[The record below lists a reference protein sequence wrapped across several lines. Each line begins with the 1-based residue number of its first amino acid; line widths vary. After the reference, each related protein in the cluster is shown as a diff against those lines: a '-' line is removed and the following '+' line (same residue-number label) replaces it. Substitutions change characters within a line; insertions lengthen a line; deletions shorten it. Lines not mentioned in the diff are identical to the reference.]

1 MIQKKYYSSKLLLF
15 GEHTVTLGG
24 QALAIPYPNYHSFW
38 SNCTSKAD
46 ETALKK
52 ALAEFVDLLEV
63 YRKDGKINFEV
74 QIGALRNKIKNNYF
88 FDTNIPIGYGL
99 GSSGTVCA
107 AIYDSYVSES
117 HKKDKSIGATQ
128 KDLAQLEN
136 IFHGNSSG
144 IDPLVCYLNKGIYLG
159 KNGIKLLQTVPSL
172 SSENFHSFLIDT
184 KIKRN
189 TASLV
194 NYFRR
199 RSSEEDFYKN
209 CTRVLLELSREII
222 QLYIDE
228 KHLELLVL
236 LHEVSELQLNYM
248 KKMIP
253 MTFHQIWEE
262 GLTSNLYSLKLCG
275 AGGGGFI
282 LGFTANWE
290 KTKAQLKGYSIEKIV
305 L

>member
-1 MIQKKYYSSKLLLF
+1 MTLDLHVTVFTLVTWREQRAFDYILLF
-15 GEHTVTLGG
+15 LCQNVL
-24 QALAIPYPNYHSFW
+24 
-38 SNCTSKAD
+38 
-46 ETALKK
+46 
-52 ALAEFVDLLEV
+52 
-63 YRKDGKINFEV
+63 
-74 QIGALRNKIKNNYF
+74 
-88 FDTNIPIGYGL
+88 
-99 GSSGTVCA
+99 
-107 AIYDSYVSES
+107 DSYLNNLW
-117 HKKDKSIGATQ
+117 I
-128 KDLAQLEN
+128 
-136 IFHGNSSG
+136 
-144 IDPLVCYLNKGIYLG
+144 NKGIYLG
-159 KNGIKLLQTVPSL
+159 KNGIKLLQTIPSL
-172 SSENFHSFLIDT
+172 SSENFHSFLVDT

-209 CTRVLLELSREII
+209 CTRVLLKLSREII